1 MKFRITSVI
10 LLLFLCSLNGESDST
25 SHPIYDRPFVL
36 SFGANAAIGGYFEAN
51 SNYFVEEGIS
61 EGLSFEARRFN
72 IFLYSAV
79 AENIRFFSELEFE
92 HGTEEIA
99 LETAILDLTFSSA
112 LSFRMGILLP
122 PLGRFNVEH
131 DSPKYNIV
139 DRPLVSTLIIPAT
152 LSEMG
157 LGFFGQ
163 RYLNRSN
170 RIGYE
175 LYVVNGL
182 GDGIVSN
189 ETAGTRIPAGKSAEF
204 LEEDNNGTPSLTGR
218 LKIESRLFGEAGLS
232 FYRGPYNSFQA
243 EGMKVDE
250 IRSITITAI
259 DHGVN
264 RGRYHWR
271 SEFAAATVDIPEGL
285 KELAG
290 SVQWGAYT
298 EFNFDYF
305 RGTLFNF
312 DSSRLIATLRL
323 EKVDLNV
330 GSFESTNTNIGE
342 EISRV
347 TVATS
352 FRPGENTVVKVAYQY
367 NWHHDFNDNPIR
379 SAGIQLGVAAY
390 F

>member
-1 MKFRITSVI
+1 MKRGMTSLA
-10 LLLFLCSLNGESDST
+10 LLLSFGSLFAQSDST
-25 SHPIYDRPFVL
+25 GHPIYDRPFVSTL
-36 SFGANAAIGGYFEAN
+36 GANAAIGGYFEAN

-72 IFLYSAV
+72 IFLFSVV
-79 AENIRFFSELEFE
+79 AENVRFFSELEFE

-99 LETAILDLTFSSA
+99 LETAILDMTFSPMF
-112 LSFRMGILLP
+112 SFRMGVLLP

-131 DSPKYNIV
+131 DSPKYNII

-157 LGFFGQ
+157 LGLFGQ
-163 RYLNRSN
+163 RYLNKSS

-175 LYVVNGL
+175 LYLVNGL
-182 GDGIVSN
+182 GDGIISN
-189 ETAGTRIPAGKSAEF
+189 ETMGTRIAGGKSAKI
-204 LEEDNNGTPSLTGR
+204 LEEDNNGTPSVTGR
-218 LKIESRLFGEAGLS
+218 LKIENSFLGEVGLS
-232 FYRGPYNSFQA
+232 FYRGPYNSFQK

-250 IRSITITAI
+250 RRSLGIAAI
-259 DHGVN
+259 DHDVQ
-264 RGRYHWR
+264 RDRFHWQ
-271 SEFAAATVDIPEGL
+271 SELAVATVDVPDGL
-285 KELAG
+285 EELAG
-290 SVQWGAYT
+290 SSQWGAYT

-312 DSSRLIATLRL
+312 KNSSLIATLRL

-330 GSFESTNTNIGE
+330 GSFESTGTNIGDE
-342 EISRV
+342 LSRI

-352 FRPGENTVVKVAYQY
+352 FRAVENSVVKIVYQY
-367 NWHHDFNDNPIR
+367 NWHRDFTDNPVR